1 VRGALGNRCPYRD
14 RTETGREIT
23 KRAVAVDAEPIE
35 ANKTTRKSEGR
46 SARKKSLTGP
56 TLLSRWEKRGRGG
69 TEDEAVKPLDGVQR
83 VQVPHG
89 QSEHA
94 GR

>member
-1 VRGALGNRCPYRD
+1 VVVEAEVKD
-14 RTETGREIT
+14 EQGRPLIG
-23 KRAVAVDAEPIE
+23 VNGVVC
-35 ANKTTRKSEGR
+35 S
-46 SARKKSLTGP
+46 KKDLTGP
-56 TLLSRWEKRGRGG
+56 TLLSRWEKLGRGE
-69 TEDEAVKPLDGVQR
+69 TEDETVKPLDGIQR